1 VSGPRSWTLTIWLV
15 DGVRHS
21 IFLTSDDQVSVART
35 QFPRL
40 LGARFRE

>member
-1 VSGPRSWTLTIWLV
+1 MWTLTIWLV
-15 DGVRHS
+15 DGVSHS
-21 IFLTSDDQVSVART
+21 IFLTSDDQLDVART